1 MAKLSKQ
8 QIKAHA
14 AAVALLS
21 KGVLTEDDRY
31 FVLENWRASANHINS
46 AAGAFFTPIG
56 LARDFSIEVH
66 GRRIVDLCAGIGGL
80 ARAVLESRRDRVEMV
95 CVEINPDY
103 AAVGRKVVP
112 EAEWIVAD
120 ILHLPDIGRFDC
132 AISNPPFGSTK
143 RNGSAPRYSGQAFEY
158 HLIDIASDV
167 ADHGTFIIPQM
178 SAPFQY
184 SGRPCFEARRSD
196 AYVKFEKQTGI
207 VLEPNCGIDCA
218 HYRDQ
223 WDGVAP
229 AVEIV
234 LADFTEA
241 RQRRAGAASPPAGDL
256 FAQRAA

>member
-14 AAVALLS
+14 AAVDLLS
-21 KGVLTEDDRY
+21 KDVLTEDERD

-66 GRRIVDLCAGIGGL
+66 GRRIVDLCSGIGAL
-80 ARAVLESRRDRVEMV
+80 ARAVLDRRSDHPEMV

-120 ILHLPDIGRFDC
+120 ILHLPDIGHFDC

-143 RNGSAPRYSGQAFEY
+143 RNGSSARYTGAAFEY
-158 HLIDIASDV
+158 HLIDVASDI
-167 ADHGTFIIPQM
+167 ADYGAFIVPQM

-184 SGRPCFEARRSD
+184 SGRPYFEARRSD
-196 AYVKFEKQTGI
+196 AYVKFETQTGI

-218 HYRDQ
+218 FYRGE

-241 RQRRAGAASPPAGDL
+241 RQRRADAAIPSAGDL
-256 FAQRAA
+256 FAKRAA